1 MTDERIQKILA
12 QAGFGSRRAC
22 EEYIRAGRITV
33 NGLKV
38 ELGAKANPAKDKICV
53 DLKPIPAT
61 PEPVYIA
68 LNKPRQVLS
77 AIHQDDNR
85 QDILD
90 LVPFE
95 GHLFPI
101 GRLDYDSEGLIIL
114 TNDGDFANKLSHPR
128 YEHEKEYIVQ
138 VGSRPDDSQL
148 EIWQRGVVLED
159 GYRTAP
165 VKIDVIETSP
175 KSATLKIIM
184 HEGRKRQIRETG
196 GRIGIPVLRIKRV
209 RIGTIQLGTLKPGE
223 WRNLTHQELVAMRE
237 VRRAPKPRYQP
248 AKASM
253 DNKDTFRQAL
263 KEKVP
268 SNRPHGNKTAF
279 GKETGDKTKTSRPHE
294 IKRPRRVRGQEK

>member
-1 MTDERIQKILA
+1 MTEERIQKILA
-12 QAGFGSRRAC
+12 QAGYGSRRAC

-33 NGLKV
+33 NGVKA
-38 ELGAKANPAKDKICV
+38 ELGAKADPAKDKICL
-53 DLKPIPAT
+53 DLKPIPAN

-77 AIHQDDNR
+77 AIHQDDDR

-95 GHLFPI
+95 GHLFPV

-138 VGSRPDDSQL
+138 VGSRPDDDQL
-148 EIWQRGVVLED
+148 EIWRRGVVLED

-209 RIGTIQLGTLKPGE
+209 RIGIIQLGNLKPGE

-237 VRRAPKPRYQP
+237 SKRAPKPCYQAVKP
-248 AKASM
+248 SGE
-253 DNKDTFRQAL
+253 NKSTSGQGL
-263 KEKVP
+263 KDKTVTG
-268 SNRPHGNKTAF
+268 RPRANKTAF
-279 GKETGDKTKTSRPHE
+279 GKETRDKAKTGRPHE
-294 IKRPRRVRGQEK
+294 NKRPRRVRGQEK